1 MNKSFYDYYE
11 FVILE
16 TYFEKGT
23 PIYNFVTDMIRDREF
38 PRSSDNKEEI
48 LHYLEEKRACDGAIA
63 AFKKLW
69 KAYSQ
74 NKMIDRDALADAII
88 KEFEGEELTHEEWR
102 TINHILNIIADAE
115 IATEK
120 GAQNE

>member
-1 MNKSFYDYYE
+1 MSK
-11 FVILE
+11 
-16 TYFEKGT
+16 T
-23 PIYNFVTDMIRDREF
+23 
-38 PRSSDNKEEI
+38 
-48 LHYLEEKRACDGAIA
+48 
-63 AFKKLW
+63 
-69 KAYSQ
+69 